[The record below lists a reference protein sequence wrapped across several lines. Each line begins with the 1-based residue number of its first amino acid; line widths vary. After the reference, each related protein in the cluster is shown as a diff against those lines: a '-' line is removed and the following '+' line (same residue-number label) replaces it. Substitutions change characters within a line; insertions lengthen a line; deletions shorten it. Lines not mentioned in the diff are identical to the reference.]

1 MIYIRIIIISVLLV
15 SCKEFHFHQINSDKP
30 VYITYNTKYQD
41 SVKIS
46 VPIKFK
52 VENMES
58 YSFMT
63 FNFIENNEKKAF
75 LSDFIILNEDY
86 KTLYE
91 RPIKPAKNGISSGEY
106 YLVHES
112 LNIPHKKAQEILNKY
127 DRNIKLGEK
136 FKDTVQLYRLL
147 PIQKRFS
154 RNIRK
159 T

>member
-15 SCKEFHFHQINSDKP
+15 GCKELHFNQINSDKP
-30 VYITYNTKYQD
+30 VYITYNPKYQD

-58 YSFMT
+58 YSFIT

-75 LSDFIILNEDY
+75 LSHFIILNEDY
-86 KTLYE
+86 KILYE
-91 RPIKPAKNGISSGEY
+91 YSIKPAKNGISSGEY

-112 LNIPHKKAQEILNKY
+112 LNIPHKKLK
-127 DRNIKLGEK
+127 K
-136 FKDTVQLYRLL
+136 F
-147 PIQKRFS
+147 
-154 RNIRK
+154 
-159 T
+159 

>member
-112 LNIPHKKAQEILNKY
+112 LNIPHKKAQEILDKY